1 MAAEQAA
8 REAEEEAEREREKAK
23 EKEGTTV
30 GAAAPT
36 AGGQK
41 TAATD
46 GKKTSKVTPT
56 RAAPYFFFHF

>member
-23 EKEGTTV
+23 EKEGTVT

-46 GKKTSKVTPT
+46 GKKTSKVKITT
-56 RAAPYFFFHF
+56 ILSIA

>member
-23 EKEGTTV
+23 EKEGTVT

-46 GKKTSKVTPT
+46 GKKTSKVKITT
-56 RAAPYFFFHF
+56 